1 MITMI
6 KSEVRR
12 ILDIV
17 VDLSQNDVKKD
28 VLETEIISHSGGLP
42 DVEVRNHLG
51 ELEWLNLVKEA
62 LPRPSHAEFRLWN
75 VTEKGLQERSRQDH
89 T

>member
-1 MITMI
+1 MI
-6 KSEVRR
+6 KSELRR

-17 VDLSQNDVKKD
+17 ADLSQNDVKKD
-28 VLETEIISHSGGLP
+28 VLETEIVSHSGLS
-42 DVEVRNHLG
+42 DVEVRNHLN
-51 ELEWLNLVKEA
+51 ELEWLHLAKEA

>member
-1 MITMI
+1 MV

-17 VDLSQNDVKKD
+17 ADLSQNDVKKD
-28 VLETEIISHSGGLP
+28 VLETEIISHSGLP
-42 DVEVRNHLG
+42 DVEVRNYLY
-51 ELEWLNLVKEA
+51 ELEWLNLVKESS
-62 LPRPSHAEFRLWN
+62 LPRPSHAGFRLWN
-75 VTEKGLQERSRQDH
+75 LTEKGLQDRSRQDH

>member
-1 MITMI
+1 MI

-17 VDLSQNDVKKD
+17 ADLSQNDVKKD
-28 VLETEIISHSGGLP
+28 VLETEIISHSGLP
-42 DVEVRNHLG
+42 AVEVRNYLND
-51 ELEWLNLVKEA
+51 LQWLNLVKEA
-62 LPRPSHAEFRLWN
+62 LPRPSHVEFRLWN
-75 VTEKGLQERSRQDH
+75 ITEKGLQDRSHQNH

>member
-1 MITMI
+1 MI
-6 KSEVRR
+6 KSELRR

-17 VDLSQNDVKKD
+17 ADLSQNNVKKD
-28 VLETEIISHSGGLP
+28 VLETEIVSHSGLT
-42 DVEVRNHLG
+42 DVEVRNQLN
-51 ELEWLNLVKEA
+51 ELEWLHLAKEA

-75 VTEKGLQERSRQDH
+75 VTEKGLQERSHQDY

>member
-1 MITMI
+1 MI
-6 KSEVRR
+6 KSELRR

-17 VDLSQNDVKKD
+17 ADLSQNDVKKD
-28 VLETEIISHSGGLP
+28 VLETEIVSHSGLS
-42 DVEVRNHLG
+42 DVEVRNHLND
-51 ELEWLNLVKEA
+51 LEWLHLAKEA